1 MGTPTRFPQGVTN
14 VAKTTPMG
22 SFIAPDPLQV
32 AQLFVDFTG
41 LDYQAGH
48 WTVTETQAGAT
59 QALVAADAGGEYGL
73 LAMVNTAGATDLNSI
88 QLTTASYFITNTSK
102 KWWMRSRVSRSNADA
117 TIGVGM
123 QAVNA
128 TPFTLVDGIWMSI
141 AGASTSAVFRISKDS
156 TASSATQTS
165 AYGTSALNTFV
176 ELAMAYN
183 GAGVTSCYVDGKLVQ
198 TITSIANF
206 PNDVPLTPTI
216 SQLNTTANA
225 RTMHCDY
232 FLFAVER

>member
-1 MGTPTRFPQGVTN
+1 MGTPTRFTYGVTN
-14 VAKTTPMG
+14 VAKTAPMG
-22 SFIAPDPLQV
+22 SFIAPDPLQL

-41 LDYQAGH
+41 LDYLASA

-59 QALVAADAGGEYGL
+59 QALVASNAGGEYGL
-73 LAMVNTAGATDLNSI
+73 VAMVNTAGATDLNSI
-88 QLTTASYFITNTSK
+88 QLTTAPFYITNTAK
-102 KWWMRSRVSRSNADA
+102 KWWLRTRISRDNADE

-128 TPFTLVDGIWMSI
+128 TPFTLVDGLWMSI
-141 AGASTSAVFRISKDS
+141 AGASTSAVFSISKDS
-156 TASSATQTS
+156 TASTATQTS
-165 AYGTSALNTFV
+165 AYTSSALDTFV

-183 GAGVTSCYVDGKLVQ
+183 GNGTTSCYVDGNLVQ
-198 TITSIANF
+198 TISSIANF

-216 SQLNTTANA
+216 SQLNTSANA

-232 FLFAVER
+232 FFFAVER